1 MRGGI
6 ICVDKLCIGLLVV
19 CASLCITAAADAD
32 SNSIAVHVMM
42 PEQAPL
48 VIAQG
53 DEVSRDQVEIIAI
66 KVEGLTQV
74 EEQQVLTALT
84 IKEGDILVGNFTS
97 KLNAAADALY
107 NAGWFSAKPE
117 LTLDTYQSGAILN
130 VKVQENPQFQ
140 GARISGNTLFT
151 SERLLQEVDSRMP
164 RGAIINARKLIEA
177 LDAITQVYHDAGYI
191 GATAGSTGYAF
202 TGPEAGI
209 VDIEVSEGIIEE
221 VIVRGLEETSENV
234 VYSQLQHLQAGSV
247 LTRSDLEMDYNA
259 IYNTGLFETV
269 NIDAEPSLRPGYLKI
284 LVDVTEAAT
293 GQAGFGLGY
302 STVNGLQGTL
312 SYNEKNLF
320 GSGKELAASL
330 IFSRNKPGF
339 EINYSDPYYTENSF
353 WNVGVFNLQNRQ
365 QRAPGTAYE
374 SELVVDTQGFQAG
387 YGQRINDY
395 DSWMTTFSTTE
406 YDFHVRKGDP
416 FRGYSPAR
424 RARLSAEGRTNK
436 VGLTY
441 SHDTR
446 NNKFRTTEG
455 YLAKGTLEY
464 AGLGG
469 DFNFNKITLEGR
481 EFYPMG
487 PGTLAFRQRIG
498 FATGEVPIFEEYRL
512 GGVSS
517 IRGVSE
523 DLLTGTHSWLSN
535 AEYRYQINRMFGAA
549 AFVDYGAAGESFSDM
564 DTAMGAGIGARISIP
579 ELGIGAVRLDYGW
592 ELQGED
598 TGGAR
603 FHFFLGEMF

>member
-1 MRGGI
+1 ME
-6 ICVDKLCIGLLVV
+6 
-19 CASLCITAAADAD
+19 
-32 SNSIAVHVMM
+32 VHFQL
-42 PEQAPL
+42 PTEPL
-48 VIAQG
+48 IIAQE
-53 DEVSRDQVEIIAI
+53 DELSRDQVEIIAV
-66 KVEGLTQV
+66 KVEGLTRV
-74 EEQQVLTALT
+74 DEQIVLTALT
-84 IKEGDILVGNFTS
+84 IKEGDILVGNFTT
-97 KLNAAADALY
+97 KLNAASEALY
-107 NAGWFSAKPE
+107 NSGWFMARPE

-130 VKVQENPQFQ
+130 VKVQENPPFQ
-140 GARISGNTLFT
+140 GARITGNSLFT
-151 SERLLQEVDSRMP
+151 TERLMQEVDSRLI
-164 RGAIINARKLIEA
+164 RGEIINAKKLIEA
-177 LDAITQVYHDAGYI
+177 LDAITQVYHSMGYI
-191 GATAGSTGYAF
+191 GATAGSTGYQLQ
-202 TGPEAGI
+202 GPEAGI

-221 VIVRGLEETSENV
+221 VIVRGLEETSESV
-234 VYSQLQHLQAGSV
+234 VQSQLTHLEPGAV

-259 IYNTGLFETV
+259 IYNTGLFESV

-320 GSGKELAASL
+320 GSGKELGANI

-339 EINYSDPYYTENSF
+339 EINYADPYFTENSF

-365 QRAPGTAYE
+365 QRSPGTVYE

-395 DSWMTTFSTTE
+395 DSWMTTLSTTE
-406 YDFHVRKGDP
+406 YDFRVRKGDP

-436 VGLTY
+436 LGMTY

-446 NNKFRTTEG
+446 DNKFRTTQG
-455 YLAKGTLEY
+455 YLAKGTLEH

-469 DFNFNKITLEGR
+469 DFSFNKVTLEGR
-481 EFYPMG
+481 EFYKLG
-487 PGTLAFRQRIG
+487 PGTLAFRQRVG
-498 FATGEVPIFEEYRL
+498 FASGEVPIFEEYRL

-523 DLLTGTHSWLSN
+523 DLLTGTHSLLSN

-549 AFVDYGAAGESFSDM
+549 AFVDYGAAGESFGEM
-564 DTAMGAGIGARISIP
+564 EAAMGAGIGARISIP

-592 ELQGED
+592 ALQGED
-598 TGGAR
+598 NGGAR